1 MQNRSKRRS
10 RSKRQGLSKRQSL
23 SKRRSIKNRRHSIK
37 SKRRSIKNRRHSI
50 KRKYS
55 NNRRSHL
62 RGGEGVA
69 NNAASTNTNATNEN
83 PSGATVPQQTVQPTP
98 GPSQVGANNN
108 AQNSGNNKLSGGGG
122 RRKIKKQRGGS
133 SWLDKLYAYTPP
145 PGMMGPVPQPSQ
157 SPASNGLILNAAQI
171 TVAGQANAQFDGNVC
186 PTRNPNA

>member
-1 MQNRSKRRS
+1 MQNKSKRRS
-10 RSKRQGLSKRQSL
+10 QSKRHSIKSRRRSL
-23 SKRRSIKNRRHSIK
+23 SKRRSLT
-37 SKRRSIKNRRHSI
+37 KRRSLSKRLSIKNKRRSI

-55 NNRRSHL
+55 NNRRRRL
-62 RGGEGVA
+62 RGVEGVA
-69 NNAASTNTNATNEN
+69 NNAGSTNANATNEN

-98 GPSQVGANNN
+98 GPSNVAANNN
-108 AQNSGNNKLSGGGG
+108 AQNSGNNKLSGGG

-157 SPASNGLILNAAQI
+157 SPTSNKLILSAAQI